1 MKREQAAV
9 TRHCCSPS
17 RLISPAD
24 SVRSAL
30 PAADATSPQ
39 TDKELATG
47 KQAPQPRQHAIFFCI
62 DASYNV
68 AACVALTS
76 LVMSTHHTEA
86 RLPDIYLFVLPESH
100 AVWEDIATHLSQHHR
115 AFRLYIIST
124 LDIPLDESR
133 AQYGFQNYGKTLSI
147 AAYTRLYASRYLH
160 QRGVS
165 RALYLDS
172 DIIIQHSPLPLLHI
186 DMAGFPLA
194 ARTERNHPR
203 VSRAIRLHRI
213 PNNRYF
219 NSGVLLLD
227 LQHPAVLSMLNSAI
241 AYSEQHHHHLLYLDQ
256 CALNKAV
263 QGLYLGLNEK
273 YNWFMLPEGPL
284 AYGSEQA
291 AIVHFI
297 STPKPWESSYGG
309 WGAALWQRYQRHAI
323 TTVSEPL
330 FYALRQFASRRQ

>member
-1 MKREQAAV
+1 MKSKPATV
-9 TRHCCSPS
+9 IHHCPPS
-17 RLISPAD
+17 AHLISSANAAC
-24 SVRSAL
+24 AL
-30 PAADATSPQ
+30 PAANASSSRADGAF
-39 TDKELATG
+39 ATG
-47 KQAPQPRQHAIFFCI
+47 KPDSIPCQHAIFFCI
-62 DASYNV
+62 DTSYNV

-100 AVWEDIATHLSQHHR
+100 AVWAAIATHLSQHR
-115 AFRLYIIST
+115 CAFRIYIIST

-160 QRGVS
+160 LHGVS

-172 DIIIQHSPLPLLHI
+172 DIIIQHSPLPLLN
-186 DMAGFPLA
+186 MNMSGFPLA

-227 LQHPAVLSMLNSAI
+227 LQHPAALTVLNSAI
-241 AYSEQHHHHLLYLDQ
+241 TYSEQRHHHLLYLDQ

-273 YNWFMLPEGPL
+273 YNWFMLPQGTQ
-284 AYGSEQA
+284 AGGSEQA

-297 STPKPWESSYGG
+297 STPKPWESGYGG
-309 WGAALWQRYQRHAI
+309 WGAALWQHYQRHAI
-323 TTVSEPL
+323 STVSEPL
-330 FYALRQFASRRQ
+330 FYALRQSGSRRQ